1 MAAGLARLRQC
12 DPAEEPMKRF
22 TVLAV
27 AAAAIA
33 MMPAM
38 PSAAEESRSAAPA
51 ATLTASLDRLKLE
64 AIAARDPEDP
74 GRYIAALYIPGSQL
88 LVVSAPYAAPAVL
101 DKKIAEGKYMDAY
114 VDMQSV
120 ADHKGHFFVVD
131 MNADGLMRICA
142 ARTGLRQHHGRER
155 HPDCVRWQLEGTEAE
170 PGRLRRRVQD
180 QRRAVREDAG
190 SADRR
195 PGAQDHHA
203 LSRNRP
209 SSRRVRRRFEAIGA
223 CLRGGVMRRACA

>member
-1 MAAGLARLRQC
+1 
-12 DPAEEPMKRF
+12 
-22 TVLAV
+22 
-27 AAAAIA
+27 
-33 MMPAM
+33 M

-131 MNADGLMRICA
+131 MNADGLTRVCGLEQAFDSTTVESATPIAFDGNWKAQKLSQDDYDA
-142 ARTGLRQHHGRER
+142 AFRTNDDDARMLMLTAALAQTLAGRR
-155 HPDCVRWQLEGTEAE
+155 
-170 PGRLRRRVQD
+170 
-180 QRRAVREDAG
+180 
-190 SADRR
+190 
-195 PGAQDHHA
+195 
-203 LSRNRP
+203 
-209 SSRRVRRRFEAIGA
+209 SRRVRADSHHASEQLVRRS
-223 CLRGGVMRRACA
+223 ACA

>member
-1 MAAGLARLRQC
+1 
-12 DPAEEPMKRF
+12 MKRLS
-22 TVLAV
+22 VLAV

-38 PSAAEESRSAAPA
+38 LSASEESRSAAPA

-120 ADHKGHFFVVD
+120 ADHRGHFFVVD
-131 MNADGLMRICA
+131 MNADGLARICGLEQAFDSTTVESATPIAFDGNWKAQRLSQDDYDA
-142 ARTGLRQHHGRER
+142 AFRTNDER
-155 HPDCVRWQLEGTEAE
+155 YARMLGVLTA
-170 PGRLRRRVQD
+170 
-180 QRRAVREDAG
+180 
-190 SADRR
+190 
-195 PGAQDHHA
+195 A
-203 LSRNRP
+203 LARKTTMP
-209 SSRRVRRRFEAIGA
+209 
-223 CLRGGVMRRACA
+223 